1 MVMATVKKGEPELR
15 KKVHSAS
22 YWRKDGVFLYFEDNV
37 GVTVNNKGEMKG
49 SAVTG
54 SVAKEGA
61 DLWPRTASDA
71 GSTAGFF
78 SVFA

>member
-1 MVMATVKKGEPELR
+1 K
-15 KKVHSAS
+15 S

-61 DLWPRTASDA
+61 DLWPRTASNA
-71 GSTAGFF
+71 GST
-78 SVFA
+78 

>member
-1 MVMATVKKGEPELR
+1 M
-15 KKVHSAS
+15 
-22 YWRKDGVFLYFEDNV
+22 FLYFEDNV

-61 DLWPRTASDA
+61 DVWPRTSSNA
-71 GSTAGFF
+71 GSSAGFF
-78 SVFA
+78 GVFA